1 MLNQNIK
8 NLRKQNG
15 YTQETFAQ
23 ELNVVRQ
30 TVSKWEKG
38 YSVPDAIMLE
48 KIAEL
53 FDVSVVDLLGDA
65 TQEQAEKPD
74 LRQIS
79 EQLSILNN
87 QFARELA
94 RKQKNRR
101 IVIGVLLAVFL
112 LIPTAFLLCL
122 LPLRM
127 QGEVYMLDPSTNE
140 LTFNDIGDA
149 LDDALSA
156 AILSKGATGYGY
168 SEYMTESHYVYDTKE
183 EGDIVTVYV
192 NETHEGFNFV
202 NGFFTNVS
210 GGWVPAVYKFL
221 KEGDAYKLV
230 SREQAK
236 DGADY
241 TPSIKV
247 LFPGR
252 LAKKVLRGLPD
263 GAADALWDDC
273 VRQAKAYLASI
284 GRVAAVCRY
293 RDMQITFLSDCGVP
307 IAVQDSLLPFGRQGY
322 DERIGNHEQV
332 ENGKRYV
339 YQTEYDR
346 EHQWITFTKFLYDTN
361 EVIAFTAV
369 DAATGNVVKDA
380 PAPEKATYYVGTLVE
395 E

>member
-1 MLNQNIK
+1 MLHQNIK

-38 YSVPDAIMLE
+38 YSVPDAVMLE

-53 FDVSVVDLLGDA
+53 FDVSAGDLLGDA
-65 TQEQAEKPD
+65 TQVQAEKPD

-101 IVIGVLLAVFL
+101 IALGVLLAVFL
-112 LIPTAFLLCL
+112 LIPAAILLSL

-127 QGEVYMLDPSTNE
+127 HGESYMLDPSTNQ
-140 LTFNDIGDA
+140 LVFNHLDDA
-149 LDDALSA
+149 LDDALSE
-156 AILSKGATGYGY
+156 AILTNGATGYGY
-168 SEYMTESHYVYDTKE
+168 SECMTESHYVYDTRE
-183 EGDIVTVYV
+183 DDDIVTVYV
-192 NETHEGFNFV
+192 HETHEGFSFV

-252 LAKKVLRGLPD
+252 LSKEVLRALPD

-284 GRVAAVCRY
+284 GRVAVVCRY
-293 RDMQITFLSDCGVP
+293 REIQRTLLSDCGVP
-307 IAVQDSLLPFGRQGY
+307 LAVAENLPLTREGY
-322 DERIGNHEQV
+322 DYMIGNHEKV
-332 ENGKRYV
+332 EHGKRYV
-339 YQTEYDR
+339 YQTEYDKA
-346 EHQWITFTKFLYDTN
+346 HQWITFTKFRYDTN
-361 EVIAFTAV
+361 EVIAFTAY
-369 DAATGNVVKDA
+369 DAATGDVVKNA
-380 PAPEKATYYVGTLVE
+380 PAPEKAVYYFGALADE
-395 E
+395 